1 MDALTPILLNFLEEH
16 ARPHVQEKVT
26 EELDETKVDL
36 KKDLP
41 DTLMDYIKGEEGFP
55 MLANIISNMGDEFM
69 EKVRAVTDATI
80 ETASEGMDLL
90 LTNGVM
96 NISKDV
102 ITSKTG
108 GEGSSGFNFDF
119 LKSGK
124 EGMVM
129 TTLAASAPVIKQVSD
144 NMGRKISAH
153 IPAQIGGTIQE
164 MIDEHG
170 GADGLLGKAAGFV
183 AKFLIPDE
191 DGPGEHTVAE
201 GGTDRDIE
209 AVGGHKGSIQQMLQK
224 FLAPKVLLII
234 QPYLQRFEAKMTT
247 SLEGELRDKVFNF
260 EYIKATAL
268 SALTGMSALGGAA
281 GGFGGLLGN
290 FLGGGGKN
298 DDDDD
303 NNSGGGKSRRN
314 DDDDDGGSNDAMSTL
329 SNLAGQFLKSR
340 EQ

>member
-1 MDALTPILLNFLEEH
+1 MDALTPILINFLDEH

-41 DTLMDYIKGEEGFP
+41 TTVMDYIKGEDGIP
-55 MLANIISNMGDEFM
+55 MIANILENLGDDFM
-69 EKVRAVTDATI
+69 EKIRAVTDATI

-102 ITSKTG
+102 LTSKTDG
-108 GEGSSGFNFDF
+108 SGSSGFNFDF

-129 TTLAASAPVIKQVSD
+129 TTLAASAPVIKQVSE

-153 IPAQIGGTIQE
+153 FPAQIGGTIQE
-164 MIDEHG
+164 IIDEHG
-170 GADGLLGKAAGFV
+170 GDDGLLGKAAGFV
-183 AKFLIPDE
+183 AKFLIPSE
-191 DGPGEHTVAE
+191 DGPGEHTVAG
-201 GGTDRDIE
+201 GGTDRDAE
-209 AVGGHKGSIQQMLQK
+209 AMGGHTGRIQHMLQK
-224 FLAPKVLLII
+224 FLAPKVLLMI

-247 SLEGELRDKVFNF
+247 SLEGELRNKVFNL

-268 SALTGMSALGGAA
+268 TALTGMSALGGAA

-290 FLGGGGKN
+290 LLGGGRKN

-303 NNSGGGKSRRN
+303 DDNSGGGKGRRN
-314 DDDDDGGSNDAMSTL
+314 DDDDGGNDAMSTL
-329 SNLAGQFLKSR
+329 TNLAGQFLKSR
-340 EQ
+340 EH

>member
-41 DTLMDYIKGEEGFP
+41 DSIMEYIQGDQGIP
-55 MLANIISNMGDEFM
+55 MIANIISNLGDDFM
-69 EKVRAVTDATI
+69 EKIRAVTDATI

-102 ITSKTG
+102 LTNETNGK
-108 GEGSSGFNFDF
+108 GSSGFNFDF

-129 TTLAASAPVIKQVSD
+129 TTMAASAPVIKQVSD

-153 IPAQIGGTIQE
+153 FPAQIGGTIQE
-164 MIDEHG
+164 MIDDHG
-170 GADGLLGKAAGFV
+170 GADGLFGKAAGFL
-183 AKFLIPDE
+183 ANFLVSDK
-191 DGPGEHTVAE
+191 DGPGEHTVAG
-201 GGTDRDIE
+201 GGTDRDVE
-209 AVGGHKGSIQQMLQK
+209 AVGGHTGKIQHMLQK
-224 FLAPKVLLII
+224 FLAPKVLLMI
-234 QPYLQRFEAKMTT
+234 QPYLQRFEAKMTKT
-247 SLEGELRDKVFNF
+247 LEGELREKVFNI
-260 EYIKATAL
+260 EYIKTTAL
-268 SALTGMSALGGAA
+268 AAITGMGALGGAA
-281 GGFGGLLGN
+281 GGFGGILGSL
-290 FLGGGGKN
+290 LGGGGRKDD

-303 NNSGGGKSRRN
+303 NGGGKGRRN
-314 DDDDDGGSNDAMSTL
+314 DNDGGGDAMSALT
-329 SNLAGQFLKSR
+329 NLAEQFLKNR
-340 EQ
+340 EG

>member
-1 MDALTPILLNFLEEH
+1 MDALTPVLINFLEEH

-26 EELDETKVDL
+26 EELGETKVDL

-41 DTLMDYIKGEEGFP
+41 DTIMDYIKGDEGFP
-55 MLANIISNMGDEFM
+55 MIANIISNMGDDFM
-69 EKVRAVTDATI
+69 DKIRSVTDMTI

-102 ITSKTG
+102 LTSKTD

-129 TTLAASAPVIKQVSD
+129 TTMAASAPVIKQVSD

-153 IPAQIGGTIQE
+153 FPAQIGGAIQE

-183 AKFLIPDE
+183 AKFLISDD
-191 DGPGEHTVAE
+191 DGPGEQTVAA

-209 AVGGHKGSIQQMLQK
+209 AVGGHKGTIQSMLQK
-224 FLAPKVLLII
+224 FLAPKVMLMI
-234 QPYLQRFEAKMTT
+234 QPYLQRFEEKMTS
-247 SLEGELRDKVFNF
+247 SLEGELRGKVFNI

-268 SALTGMSALGGAA
+268 TALTGMAALSAQG
-281 GGFGGLLGN
+281 GGFGGLIGS
-290 FLGGGGKN
+290 FLGGGGRGG
-298 DDDDD
+298 DGDDDD
-303 NNSGGGKSRRN
+303 NDGQKGGGN
-314 DDDDDGGSNDAMSTL
+314 DTMSTL
-329 SNLAGQFLKSR
+329 TNLAGQFMKNR
-340 EQ
+340 EN

>member
-1 MDALTPILLNFLEEH
+1 MDALTPILINFLEEH

-26 EELDETKVDL
+26 EELGETKVDL

-41 DTLMDYIKGEEGFP
+41 DTVMDYLKGEDGIP
-55 MLANIISNMGDEFM
+55 MIGNFIANLGEDFM
-69 EKVRAVTDATI
+69 EKLRKITDATI

-102 ITSKTG
+102 ITSKTD

-129 TTLAASAPVIKQVSD
+129 TTMAASAPVIKQVSD

-153 IPAQIGGTIQE
+153 FPAQIGGTIQE

-170 GADGLLGKAAGFV
+170 GADGLVGKAAGFF
-183 AKFLIPDE
+183 AKFLISDD
-191 DGPGEHTVAE
+191 DGPGEHTVAG
-201 GGTDRDIE
+201 GGTDRDVE
-209 AVGGHKGSIQQMLQK
+209 AAGGHTGKFQQMVQK
-224 FLAPKVLLII
+224 FLAPKVLLMI
-234 QPYLQRFEAKMTT
+234 QPYLQSFEEKMRT
-247 SLEGELRDKVFNF
+247 SLEGELRGKVFNID
-260 EYIKATAL
+260 YIKATAFT
-268 SALTGMSALGGAA
+268 AITGMAALGSAS
-281 GGFGGLLGN
+281 GGLGGILGS
-290 FLGGGGKN
+290 FLGGGRKDD

-303 NNSGGGKSRRN
+303 NNGGGGKGRRN
-314 DDDDDGGSNDAMSTL
+314 DDDDDGGNDTMSALT
-329 SNLAGQFLKSR
+329 NLAGQFMKNR